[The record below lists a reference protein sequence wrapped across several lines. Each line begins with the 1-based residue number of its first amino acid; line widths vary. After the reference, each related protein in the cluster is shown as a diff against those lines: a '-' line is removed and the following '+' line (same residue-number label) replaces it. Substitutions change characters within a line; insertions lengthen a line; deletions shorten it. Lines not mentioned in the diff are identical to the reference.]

1 MTTDER
7 GESRFGVRR
16 RVKSVLERAKNRTGI
31 RNNSDAIQTSRDA
44 SIVAETASIGGWDI
58 SPTAT
63 STDVDMGVSLN
74 YNTPPSSKPASSSSP
89 KKTPVNGASTYS
101 EPKST
106 YQPYPEE
113 RLGTTTPSDVNGA
126 TDNDSNKKSFNEL
139 DALRADVSAAFSMPY
154 SPLPFTLPQL
164 TPQQKKLVHM
174 GERVQEQSDMGREGS
189 GFVVW
194 DVKAPTD
201 VVWDC
206 LLDFHS
212 YPETIPTV
220 RGVTMYTNTHLGSDY
235 RSETPTSSSSGTMTP
250 VTLQHGIP
258 SVTRASFTLSK
269 FRLNIAAIH
278 KYRPHPDGD
287 YMVFT
292 LDPACTNLVL
302 KSAKGVW
309 HTEANPDNKG
319 EEYTRVWLLCEVKVS
334 RALPSWITDYA
345 AKRAMPRATT
355 WLKPQVETAA
365 SLWLKKKQE
374 GDSSSNTSSSK

>member
-1 MTTDER
+1 
-7 GESRFGVRR
+7 
-16 RVKSVLERAKNRTGI
+16 
-31 RNNSDAIQTSRDA
+31 
-44 SIVAETASIGGWDI
+44 
-58 SPTAT
+58 
-63 STDVDMGVSLN
+63 
-74 YNTPPSSKPASSSSP
+74 
-89 KKTPVNGASTYS
+89 VNGASTYS

-126 TDNDSNKKSFNEL
+126 TDNDPNKKSFNEL

-319 EEYTRVWLLCEVKVS
+319 EVRLDTNSILTMYTLIYDSLYDYFDMYHSTHTLSILCHARFLGVYKSV
-334 RALPSWITDYA
+334 AL
-345 AKRAMPRATT
+345 
-355 WLKPQVETAA
+355 V
-365 SLWLKKKQE
+365 
-374 GDSSSNTSSSK
+374 